1 MKKSVFLDLTKMQVY
16 NFKDSAKKIVD
27 SWIEILKKHSF
38 SVSAPV
44 LNDYNYE
51 IKVSNGISKLKL
63 LVYFGKNGNK
73 TVLQGDKESRFYGDI
88 NNLLF
93 DKLTVPQNDNVS
105 EPENYIGTD
114 ESGKGDYFGPLVVAG
129 VIVDKGSSERL
140 KKIGVK
146 DSKLLTDSIMKKMAP
161 EIKRIVSDK
170 FNIIVITPKTYN
182 SLHLKMKNVNKILG
196 WSHAKVIENLLL
208 KEEVPD
214 AISDKFGDEKLILNS
229 LQEKGKKIN
238 LMQFTK
244 AERYTA
250 VAAASILARNRFN
263 EWFDEQSEKNNL
275 KLPKGASGI
284 VDNALKDIKAKYGSD
299 FLVDIAKLH
308 FKTTNKK

>member
-1 MKKSVFLDLTKMQVY
+1 MKVY
-16 NFKDSAKKIVD
+16 NFKDSAKKIID
-27 SWIEILKKHSF
+27 SWTEILKEHSF
-38 SVSAPV
+38 SVSVPV

-51 IKVSNGISKLKL
+51 IKVTGGSAKLKL
-63 LVYFGKNGNK
+63 LAYFGKNGNK
-73 TVLQGDKESRFYGDI
+73 TVIQGDKESQLYNEI

-93 DKLTVPQNDNVS
+93 EKILAERSIDVP
-105 EPENYIGTD
+105 EPEHYIGTD

-129 VIVDKGSSERL
+129 VIVDKVSSWKL

-146 DSKLLTDSIMKKMAP
+146 DSKLLTDSLMKKMAP
-161 EIKRIVSDK
+161 EIKKIVSDK

-182 SLHLKMKNVNKILG
+182 DLHLKMKNVNRILG
-196 WSHAKVIENLLL
+196 WSHAKVIENLLMQEDC
-208 KEEVPD
+208 KN

-263 EWFDEQSEKNNL
+263 EWFDEQTLKHNL

-284 VDNALKDIKAKYGSD
+284 VDKTVKEIKIKYGTEY
-299 FLVDIAKLH
+299 LADIAKLH
-308 FKTTNKK
+308 FKTTNK

>member
-1 MKKSVFLDLTKMQVY
+1 MQVY

-27 SWIEILKKHSF
+27 SWTEILKEHSF
-38 SVSAPV
+38 GVTVPV

-51 IKVSNGISKLKL
+51 IKVSKGSGKLKL
-63 LVYFGKNGNK
+63 LAYFGKNGNK
-73 TVLQGDKESRFYGDI
+73 TVIQGDKESQIYIEI

-93 DKLTVPQNDNVS
+93 DKILAEPSADLP
-105 EPENYIGTD
+105 EPEHYIGTD
-114 ESGKGDYFGPLVVAG
+114 ESGKGDYFGPLIVAG
-129 VIVDKGSSERL
+129 VIVDKDTSLKL

-146 DSKLLTDSIMKKMAP
+146 DSKLLTDSVMKKMAP
-161 EIKRIVSDK
+161 EIKRIVNDK

-182 SLHLKMKNVNKILG
+182 TLHLKMKNVNKILG
-196 WSHAKVIENLLL
+196 WSHAKVIENLLM
-208 KEEVPD
+208 KEDVNN
-214 AISDKFGDEKLILNS
+214 AISDKFGDEKLIVNS

-263 EWFDEQSEKNNL
+263 EWFDEQVLKINL

-284 VDNALKDIKAKYGSD
+284 VDKTVREIKTKYGSEY
-299 FLVDIAKLH
+299 LADIAKLH
-308 FKTTNKK
+308 FKTTNK

>member
-1 MKKSVFLDLTKMQVY
+1 VY
-16 NFKDSAKKIVD
+16 NFKNSAKTIID
-27 SWIEILKKHSF
+27 SWTETLKECSY

-44 LNDYNYE
+44 LHDYHYE
-51 IKVSNGISKLKL
+51 ILVAKGIHKLKL

-73 TVLQGDKESRFYGDI
+73 TVVQGNKDTQFYTDI

-93 DKLTVPQNDNVS
+93 EEKLSHAAEDFP
-105 EPENYIGTD
+105 EPAHYIGTD

-129 VIVDKGSSERL
+129 VIVDSVTSLQL

-146 DSKLLTDSIMKKMAP
+146 DSKLLNESMIRKLAADIKKTAGD
-161 EIKRIVSDK
+161 R
-170 FNIIVITPKTYN
+170 FNIITITPGSYN
-182 SLHLKMKNVNKILG
+182 KLHSQMKNVNRILG
-196 WSHAKVIENLLL
+196 WSHAKVIENLLV
-208 KEEVPD
+208 KEDVKE
-214 AISDKFGDEKLILNS
+214 AISDKFGDEKLIVNS

-263 EWFDEQSEKNNL
+263 EWFEEREKQDGF
-275 KLPKGASGI
+275 KLPKGASKI
-284 VDNALKDIKAKYGSD
+284 VDNTLKEIKQKFGADY
-299 FLVDIAKLH
+299 LTEIAKLH
-308 FKTTNKK
+308 FKTTNKI

>member
-1 MKKSVFLDLTKMQVY
+1 MQVY
-16 NFKDSAKKIVD
+16 NFKDSAKKIID
-27 SWIEILKKHSF
+27 SWSETLKSHSF
-38 SVSAPV
+38 TVSALV

-51 IKVSNGISKLKL
+51 IIVSKGSSKLKL
-63 LVYFGKNGNK
+63 LSYFGKNGNK
-73 TVLQGDKESRFYGDI
+73 TVIQGNKESQLYYEINSLLFNEIPVAPIGDI
-88 NNLLF
+88 
-93 DKLTVPQNDNVS
+93 P
-105 EPENYIGTD
+105 EPDHYIGTD
-114 ESGKGDYFGPLVVAG
+114 ESGKGDYFGPLVVSG
-129 VIVDKGSSERL
+129 VIVNKVTAAQL

-146 DSKLLTDSIMKKMAP
+146 DSKLLTDSLMKKMAP
-161 EIKRIVSDK
+161 EIRRIINDK

-182 SLHLKMKNVNKILG
+182 DLHARMKNVNRILG
-196 WSHAKVIENLLL
+196 WSHAKVIENLLMIEDV
-208 KEEVPD
+208 KD

-263 EWFDEQSEKNNL
+263 EWFDEQTVKNNL

-284 VDNALKDIKAKYGSD
+284 VDKAVKDIKTNYGSD
-299 FLVDIAKLH
+299 FLADIAKLH

>member
-1 MKKSVFLDLTKMQVY
+1 MQVY

-27 SWIEILKKHSF
+27 NWSETLKKQSF
-38 SVSAPV
+38 SVSIPV
-44 LNDYNYE
+44 LNEYNYE
-51 IKVSNGISKLKL
+51 IKVSKGTSKLKL
-63 LVYFGKNGNK
+63 LAYFGKNGNK
-73 TVLQGDKESRFYGDI
+73 TIIQGDKDSQIYSDI
-88 NNLLF
+88 NELLLLNL
-93 DKLTVPQNDNVS
+93 PNERS
-105 EPENYIGTD
+105 AEIPEPDYYIGTD

-129 VIVDKGSSERL
+129 VIVDKDSALLL

-146 DSKLLTDSIMKKMAP
+146 DSKLLTDVLMKKMAP
-161 EIKRIVSDK
+161 EIKRIVKDK

-182 SLHLKMKNVNKILG
+182 DLHTKMKNVNKMLG

-208 KEEVPD
+208 IEDVKD
-214 AISDKFGDEKLILNS
+214 AISDKFGDERLIKNS

-263 EWFDEQSEKNNL
+263 EWFDEQGTKINI
-275 KLPKGASGI
+275 KLPKGASAI
-284 VDNALKDIKAKYGSD
+284 VDNTVKDIKTKYGRE
-299 FLVDIAKLH
+299 FLADIAKLH
-308 FKTTNKK
+308 FKTTNK